1 MRRMH
6 EDERVAK
13 RDIIILESLV
23 EKYGAKGVEAAI
35 NRLNE
40 DFSLMKNKMTY
51 EEIAKAFS
59 ELGLREPMAEITS
72 DQYPEVKELI
82 NYLPDEIYTQTWGL
96 EKVAKRHGIKFVIG
110 YNGKIYLNY
119 VRIENKYNKE
129 YWCKI
134 DIRTL
139 PEKYAQNCLICLIK
153 ILHRLKK
160 ENEESS
166 AKLINDN
173 DNIKQLNSNANKT
186 IVKEHYNYDGEFYIK
201 SCSFEEFTNRYPLTK
216 IARNASNN
224 HRDYFDYELGGD
236 FNDTQHKKSGRQQ
249 PRLVL
254 YGRFYIEDK
263 RFELIYDNPWE
274 GVYSVKKVDYIP
286 FEAFVRK
293 PR

>member
-1 MRRMH
+1 MH
-6 EDERVAK
+6 EGERVAK
-13 RDIIILESLV
+13 RDIVILESLV
-23 EKYGAKGVEAAI
+23 EKYGAKGVESAI

-40 DFSLMKNKMTY
+40 DFSLIKNKMTY
-51 EEIAKAFS
+51 EKVANAFFK
-59 ELGLREPMAEITS
+59 LGLREPLAEITS
-72 DQYPEVKELI
+72 KHYPEVEELI
-82 NYLPDEIYTQTWGL
+82 NYLPDVITTETWGL
-96 EKVAKRHGIKFVIG
+96 QKVNKSYGIKFIIG
-110 YNGKIYLNY
+110 YNGKIYLCL
-119 VRIENKYNKE
+119 VRIDGKYNRE
-129 YWCKI
+129 YWTKI

-274 GVYSVKKVDYIP
+274 CTYTKMAVDYIP